1 MLKRIGISLILL
13 FIFIWLIWSYTG
25 RKTPVAPPKIFLSIV
40 QDVNPNDTLK
50 NNLVGIQPYMEEAD
64 YVIQERF
71 KNKLGL
77 YLDEAKKSN
86 LIQSNTL
93 VVFPENIGTWLILV
107 NEKHSLADKNRIED
121 AKATLIWSN
130 IFDFSLAYL
139 RTDEQD
145 RSMAAV
151 FRMKAKNMAEAYFD
165 TFSSLAQQYQTYI
178 VAGSII
184 LPKPSVVNGEI
195 YIDITEPLANVSF
208 VFGPD
213 GKIIGNP
220 IFKEHPGNFD
230 DLLLNLVQV
239 ENHEVFDLPIG
250 KTSVLI
256 NEDAWFGDSYQ
267 GIENTSPIVI
277 LNPSFSPGINSM
289 VEPWEGFGISPPPLD
304 VDSSDLD
311 NITLLEA
318 IEKYSLPKKIF
329 ETNAPIGMTLFLK
342 GEFWDLGASGQPI
355 LIHKGDSLSIE
366 NADLGGIWSLS
377 F

>member
-1 MLKRIGISLILL
+1 MLKRIGISLVLL
-13 FIFIWLIWSYTG
+13 FIFIWLIWSYSG
-25 RKTPVAPPKIFLSIV
+25 RKTPVDPPKIFLSLV
-40 QDVNPNDTLK
+40 QDINPNDTLK

-64 YVIQERF
+64 FVLQERY

-77 YLDEAKKSN
+77 YMAEAKKSN
-86 LIQSNTL
+86 LIRTNTL

-139 RTDEQD
+139 RSDEED

-151 FRMKAKNMAEAYFD
+151 FRMKAKNMTEAYFD

-184 LPKPSVVNGEI
+184 LPRPSVVEGEI

-220 IFKEHPGNFD
+220 IIKEHSGVFD
-230 DLLLNLVQV
+230 DLLLNLVQS
-239 ENHEVFDLPIG
+239 ENHEVFDLPVG
-250 KTSVLI
+250 KTSILL
-256 NEDAWFGDSYQ
+256 NEDAWFEDSYQ
-267 GIENTSPIVI
+267 LIKNSTPAVI

-289 VEPWEGFGISPPPLD
+289 AEPWEGFGISSPPTD
-304 VDSSDLD
+304 VDSTDLG
-311 NITLLEA
+311 NITLIEA
-318 IEKYSLPKKIF
+318 IEKYSLPKKIY
-329 ETNAPIGMTLFLK
+329 ETNAPVGMTLFLK

-355 LIHKGDSLSIE
+355 FIHKGDSITIQ
-366 NADLGGIWSLS
+366 NADLGGVWSLS